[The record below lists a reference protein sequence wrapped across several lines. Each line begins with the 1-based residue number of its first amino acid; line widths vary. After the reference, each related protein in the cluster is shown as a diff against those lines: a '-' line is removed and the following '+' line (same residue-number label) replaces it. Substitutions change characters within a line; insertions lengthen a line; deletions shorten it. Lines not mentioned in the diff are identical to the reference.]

1 MVKRVRAERVKASE
15 KRRLLG
21 LTDGQIGFAVVFALW
36 LLLASTFADLSL
48 LTEGFKR

>member
-1 MVKRVRAERVKASE
+1 MVKRVKAERVKASE
-15 KRRLLG
+15 KRRFLG

-36 LLLASTFADLSL
+36 RLLASTFADLSL

>member
-1 MVKRVRAERVKASE
+1 MVKRVKAERVQASD
-15 KRRLLG
+15 KRRFLG
-21 LTDGQIGFAVVFALW
+21 LTGGQIGFAVVFALW

>member
-1 MVKRVRAERVKASE
+1 MVKRVKAERVKASE
-15 KRRLLG
+15 KRRFLG